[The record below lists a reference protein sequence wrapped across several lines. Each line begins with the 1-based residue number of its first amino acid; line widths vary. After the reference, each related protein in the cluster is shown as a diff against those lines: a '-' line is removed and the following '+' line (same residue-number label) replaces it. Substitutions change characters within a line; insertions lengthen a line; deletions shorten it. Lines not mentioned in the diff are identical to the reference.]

1 MSHPSAA
8 GSPHRFPFVLFDRA
22 STSGPGEAGAIRLIS
37 AGDALCE
44 GAAGTT
50 FAQSLLLEAMAQ
62 AATLF
67 AGEGAGAPAGL
78 LAGLSG
84 VTFGRPPRPGDRLA
98 VEARLAQRFGGMIRV
113 SGRVTAGDELL
124 AEGDV
129 LISLQGSGASPEAG
143 DE

>member
-1 MSHPSAA
+1 MSHSSPA

-22 STSGPGEAGAIRLIS
+22 STRGTAEASAIRLVS

-44 GAAGTT
+44 GAVGTT
-50 FAQSLLLEAMAQ
+50 FAQSLLIEAMAQ

-67 AGEGAGAPAGL
+67 AEEGAGAPTGL

-113 SGRVTAGDELL
+113 SGRVTAGDDLL

-129 LISLQGSGASPEAG
+129 LIALRGSEASPEAG